1 MRNSLLQLNCLKI
14 SQFLQLVLFA
24 SIFLFGSCSGAK
36 KSKSS
41 GPLSYDQL
49 IETSPTFERAYTGFM
64 LFDPSEGKVLYEKN
78 AKRYFTPASNT
89 KIFTLYTSLQIL
101 GDSIPGIKYIEK
113 GDSLI
118 FWGTGDPSLRNPG
131 LSENN
136 SLIDFLKNT
145 EKQLYYDPFNFEDTR
160 FGAGWSWDDYY
171 YYYQPEKSSLPY
183 HGNVIKVKKDAE
195 DPYFR
200 VEPGYF
206 SSSFSPNEKIQSRYL
221 KRVSDYNLF
230 EYNPNI
236 QSKKY
241 DNEHPFLTS
250 NELLINL
257 LNEASGKNIQL
268 LSAPLTP
275 SPTDKSTIFTTAAD
289 TLYRQ
294 MMQVSDNFIAEQLLL
309 VCSDQI
315 FDNLNT
321 DQIIEYA
328 VDSLMQGFPDEPVW
342 ADGSGLSR
350 YNLFTPR
357 TIVHILHQ
365 LYQQLPQE
373 RLLHIFPAGG
383 ESGTIEDWYQGPSA
397 PYVFAKTGT
406 LSNNHCLSG
415 YLLTEKGKTLIFS
428 FMHNNYKG
436 GSRPFKEEM
445 QKVLEAIRKK
455 F

>member
-1 MRNSLLQLNCLKI
+1 MRNNLQPLNHLKI
-14 SQFLQLVLFA
+14 SHFLQLVLLA
-24 SIFLFGSCSGAK
+24 GIFLFGSCSGTK

-41 GPLSYDQL
+41 GPLSYDQM

-64 LFDPSEGKVLYEKN
+64 LFDPNEGKVLYEKN

-89 KIFTLYTSLQIL
+89 KIFTLYTALQIL
-101 GDSIPGIKYIEK
+101 GDSIPGIRYIEK

-118 FWGTGDPSLRNPG
+118 FWGTGDPSLRNPN

-136 SLIDFLKNT
+136 ILINFLKNT
-145 EKQLYYDPFNFEDTR
+145 DKQLFFDPSNFEDTR
-160 FGAGWSWDDYY
+160 YGAGWSWDDYY
-171 YYYQPEKSSLPY
+171 YYFQPEKSPLPY
-183 HGNVIKVKKDAE
+183 HGNVIKVKKDAD

-206 SSSFSPNEKIQSRYL
+206 SSSFSANEKIQSRYL
-221 KRVSDYNLF
+221 KRVQDYNLF
-230 EYNPNI
+230 EYNPGI

-250 NELLINL
+250 NELLITL
-257 LNEASGKNIQL
+257 LNETTGKNIRL
-268 LSAPLTP
+268 LSSPIESPLNKKTVF
-275 SPTDKSTIFTTAAD
+275 STSAD

-294 MMQVSDNFIAEQLLL
+294 MMQASDNFVAEQLLL
-309 VCSDQI
+309 VCNDQL
-315 FDNLNT
+315 FNNLNT
-321 DQIIEYA
+321 NQIIDYA
-328 VDSLMQGFPDEPVW
+328 VDSLMQKFPDEPIW

-357 TIVHILHQ
+357 TIVHLLHQ
-365 LYQQLPQE
+365 LFQQVPQE

-383 ESGTIEDWYQGPSA
+383 VSGTIEDWYAGPTE

-415 YLLTEKGKTLIFS
+415 YLRTDKGKFLIFS

-445 QKVLEAIRKK
+445 QKVLEEIRKK